1 VQDVSKVVAIMKYRI
16 AIIIGI
22 TTTIFS
28 CKSLK
33 YPTGTEKFIGTFK
46 TCSLDTMVYLTESTL
61 KMVDTNDNLNV
72 NCENRPE
79 YSKVCP
85 SWPGNMHL
93 YFKDK
98 QFIAGYNIREYDKDK
113 KSVVIHIDSGS
124 LKYDKK
130 SKTITL
136 HSTVFNWTKTFK
148 IEYVKGE
155 KALILKAINE

>member
-1 VQDVSKVVAIMKYRI
+1 MKYNLT
-16 AIIIGI
+16 IIIVFTVII
-22 TTTIFS
+22 TA

-46 TCSLDTMVYLTESTL
+46 TCSLDSMVYLTESSL
-61 KMVDTNDNLNV
+61 KMVDTNDNLNID
-72 NCENRPE
+72 CANRPE

-98 QFIAGYNIREYDKDK
+98 QFIAGYKIQEYDKDK

-124 LKYDKK
+124 LDYDKK
-130 SKTITL
+130 GKTITL
-136 HSTVFNWTKTFK
+136 HSTVFNWTKKFK
-148 IEYVKGE
+148 IEYIKAEKTLLLEVVKE
-155 KALILKAINE
+155 